1 MAGPLAQAAGCL
13 GHRLSPTRDPPPSV
27 LASIPASTDGSIP
40 DSPRVRFLTLA
51 RPVSVTVCSCIVKL
65 VERYALLDQWGMRL
79 GVVRN
84 DCTRIARN
92 KSDGLTVWLIYALL
106 LFQD

>member
-1 MAGPLAQAAGCL
+1 
-13 GHRLSPTRDPPPSV
+13 
-27 LASIPASTDGSIP
+27 
-40 DSPRVRFLTLA
+40 
-51 RPVSVTVCSCIVKL
+51 
-65 VERYALLDQWGMRL
+65 LDQWGMRL